1 MSASGIQAKIK
12 KGLAKA
18 ISKTGSTSSEL
29 IYVEKIT
36 LSGGNSPLN
45 PPIQTPNNVPLIDAV
60 FKSYNQEL
68 IDGVIQAGDRQLVA
82 NGDVVIKRGEIII
95 EGNTRY
101 TVESVDVKAPT
112 SDVLAYIA
120 QVRVQ

>member
-45 PPIQTPNNVPLIDAV
+45 PPIPTPNNVLLIDAI

-95 EGNTRY
+95 EGNTR
-101 TVESVDVKAPT
+101 
-112 SDVLAYIA
+112 
-120 QVRVQ
+120 